1 MNNKRRARLHN
12 IINSIERISEQI
24 SFIADEELDSLE
36 NMPEN
41 LSDSERFERME
52 DNADKLND
60 AYVQLDS
67 VAELISEVIN
77 G

>member
-67 VAELISEVIN
+67 VAELIREVIN